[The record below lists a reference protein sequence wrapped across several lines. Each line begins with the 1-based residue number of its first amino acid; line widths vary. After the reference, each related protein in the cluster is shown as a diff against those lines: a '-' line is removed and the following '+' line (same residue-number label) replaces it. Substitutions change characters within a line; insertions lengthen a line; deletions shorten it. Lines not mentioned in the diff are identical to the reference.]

1 MAVSRKAVIASMQKL
16 GRNAPADV
24 NASTVAAPD
33 IRADFA
39 NRQQLIE
46 SSQHA
51 AVSDDRFMTHVRVAD
66 KMRDEGNWIAAESG
80 YAAALSLY
88 PYERSYWVQLA
99 HMAKEQGKF
108 TQAEI
113 SYRTA
118 CALGARPQ
126 DVVEHLQFV
135 MIRQN
140 ADERQFPI
148 RFYRPGQAAQQP
160 PAQPDV
166 ALLARL
172 AWHVGGMDDQDMIG
186 LLRANATCDALLAT
200 MIRDS
205 RFERAN
211 RDWIELVRE
220 GEL

>member
-1 MAVSRKAVIASMQKL
+1 MSVSRKAVIASMQKL
-16 GRNAPADV
+16 ARNATTDV
-24 NASTVAAPD
+24 NASPGVAPD
-33 IRADFA
+33 LRVDFA
-39 NRQQLIE
+39 NRGQLIE
-46 SSQHA
+46 SSQRA
-51 AVSDDRFMTHVRVAD
+51 ALSDDRFMTHVRSAD
-66 KMRDEGNWIAAESG
+66 KMRDEGNWVAAEAG

-99 HMAKEQGKF
+99 HMAKEQENF
-108 TQAEI
+108 MRAEI
-113 SYRTA
+113 AYRTA

-135 MIRQN
+135 MARQN
-140 ADERQFPI
+140 ADEGRFPI
-148 RFYRPGQAAQQP
+148 RFYRPGPAAQQP

-166 ALLARL
+166 ALLAKL
-172 AWHVGGMDDQDMIG
+172 AWLVGGMDDQDMVK
-186 LLRANATCDALLAT
+186 LLRTNATCDALLAM
-200 MIRDS
+200 MIGDP

>member
-16 GRNAPADV
+16 GRNATTDV
-24 NASTVAAPD
+24 NGSTAIASSHRV
-33 IRADFA
+33 DFTS
-39 NRQQLIE
+39 RQQLIE
-46 SSQHA
+46 TSQHA
-51 AVSDDRFMTHVRVAD
+51 ALSDDRFLTHVRIAD
-66 KMRDEGNWIAAESG
+66 SKRDEGNWCAAEAG
-80 YAAALSLY
+80 YGAALSLY
-88 PYERSYWVQLA
+88 PYERSYWVQRG
-99 HMAKEQGKF
+99 HMAKEQDNF
-108 TQAEI
+108 TSAEI
-113 SYRTA
+113 FYRTG
-118 CALGARPQ
+118 CALGAQPQ
-126 DVVEHLQFV
+126 DVVEHLRFV
-135 MIRQN
+135 MVRQN
-140 ADERQFPI
+140 ADEDRFPI

-166 ALLARL
+166 ALLAKL
-172 AWHVGGMDDQDMIG
+172 AWLVGGMDDQDMVG

>member
-16 GRNAPADV
+16 GRNATKDV
-24 NASTVAAPD
+24 DATPGVAPD
-33 IRADFA
+33 LRVDFA
-39 NRQQLIE
+39 NREQLIE
-46 SSQHA
+46 SSQRA
-51 AVSDDRFMTHVRVAD
+51 ALSDHRFMTHVRAAD
-66 KMRDEGNWIAAESG
+66 QMRDEGNWIAAEAG
-80 YAAALSLY
+80 YAAALSFY

-99 HMAKEQGKF
+99 HMAKEQDNF
-108 TQAEI
+108 IRAEI

-126 DVVEHLQFV
+126 DVVEHLRFV
-135 MIRQN
+135 MVRQN
-140 ADERQFPI
+140 ADEGKFPI
-148 RFYRPGQAAQQP
+148 RFYRPGRAAQQP

-166 ALLARL
+166 ALLAKL
-172 AWHVGGMDDQDMIG
+172 AWLVGGMDDQDMVG
-186 LLRANATCDALLAT
+186 LLRGNANCDALLAT